1 MKVLD
6 TTFLIDMIHGKK
18 ETEKVVESL
27 EPLLTTQINMY
38 EVIKGLF
45 LKNITKARLV
55 EVMDIFDNIRVLPFE
70 DNALIKSAEIYSD
83 LTKRGLEVHDLDC
96 ITAGIMLSKGI
107 NEIVT
112 RNAKHFK
119 KIKGITVENY

>member
-1 MKVLD
+1 MKLLD
-6 TTFLIDMIHGKK
+6 TTFLIDLLRGKK
-18 ETEKVVESL
+18 ETFKIINSK
-27 EPLLTTQINMY
+27 EPLFTTKINMY

-45 LKNITKARLV
+45 LKNITKAKLV
-55 EVMDIFDNIRVLPFE
+55 EVMDIFDNIRVLPFD